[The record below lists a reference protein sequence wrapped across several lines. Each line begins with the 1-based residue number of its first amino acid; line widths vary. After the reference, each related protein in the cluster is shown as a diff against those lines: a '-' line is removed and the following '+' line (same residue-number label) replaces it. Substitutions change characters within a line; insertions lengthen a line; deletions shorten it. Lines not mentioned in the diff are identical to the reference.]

1 MNHKILFTLF
11 GLLCCNII
19 TDTAAQTFEKRDFP
33 KEQLSPE
40 LTARKKTEQMDKLLQ
55 LSEKQFKKIFKLNL
69 KEAKSIDDQ
78 RKDRQGIMPPPMHGR
93 NQETFPDRPP
103 MRYSFNGKDPMRH
116 HPEPLDP
123 TKSKKEAQKREKKLR
138 KILTEEQYNTWKE
151 HQNSIQ
157 DHRHHNNL

>member
-78 RKDRQGIMPPPMHGR
+78 RKDRQGIMSPLCMEEIRKH
-93 NQETFPDRPP
+93 FPIV
-103 MRYSFNGKDPMRH
+103 
-116 HPEPLDP
+116 PL
-123 TKSKKEAQKREKKLR
+123 
-138 KILTEEQYNTWKE
+138 
-151 HQNSIQ
+151 
-157 DHRHHNNL
+157 

>member
-19 TDTAAQTFEKRDFP
+19 TNTAAQTFEKRDFP
-33 KEQLSPE
+33 KERLSPE

-69 KEAKSIDDQ
+69 KEAKSIDVQ
-78 RKDRQGIMPPPMHGR
+78 RKNRQGIMSPPMPDR
-93 NQETFPDRPP
+93 NQDKFPHRPP
-103 MRYSFNGKDPMRH
+103 MRKFFNEVSMQP
-116 HPEPLDP
+116 HPQPLQNP
-123 TKSKKEAQKREKKLR
+123 EKLKKEIREREKKLK

-151 HQNSIQ
+151 YQKSIQ
-157 DHRHHNNL
+157 DYKHHNNL

>member
-19 TDTAAQTFEKRDFP
+19 TDTTAQTFEKRDFP
-33 KEQLSPE
+33 QEQLSPE

-69 KEAKSIDDQ
+69 KEAKSIDAQ
-78 RKDRQGIMPPPMHGR
+78 RKSRQGIMPPPMHDR
-93 NQETFPDRPP
+93 NQEKFPDRPP
-103 MRYSFNGKDPMRH
+103 MRDSFNGKYPMRH

-123 TKSKKEAQKREKKLR
+123 AKLKKEAQKREKKLK

-151 HQNSIQ
+151 HQKTIQ
-157 DHRHHNNL
+157 DHRHRNHL